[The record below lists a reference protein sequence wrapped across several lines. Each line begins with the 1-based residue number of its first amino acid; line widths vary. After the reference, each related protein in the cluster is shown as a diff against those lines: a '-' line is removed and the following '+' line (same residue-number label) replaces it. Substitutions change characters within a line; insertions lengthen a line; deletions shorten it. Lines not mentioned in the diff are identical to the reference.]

1 MRFKIVCCGLLL
13 VCLSACEPE
22 ATPFPVDIPTPATAT
37 PTPGVPAPV
46 RYALAPNTLDSVA
59 DRSLLEGS
67 AQVTQL
73 SEAVNLD
80 DLGTQFDVIAAYGTY
95 PDATPSPSVVTLSL
109 LINTSLA
116 PLDNPALANILQ
128 NGVNRAALANQIDIP
143 GIQAVPGDVPPP
155 SALRAELA
163 NAGWPDGID
172 LSLAYEN
179 VIAVNALQSYWQTL
193 NIYINA
199 FPLQDLNGQTHLTV
213 FAWTTPE
220 QRAAFAGTDGSVIDL
235 LTVPISYWTV
245 PGLQISYSPQ
255 GWPIVTR
262 Q

>member
-80 DLGTQFDVIAAYGTY
+80 DLGTQFDVIAAY
-95 PDATPSPSVVTLSL
+95 AVT
-109 LINTSLA
+109 
-116 PLDNPALANILQ
+116 
-128 NGVNRAALANQIDIP
+128 
-143 GIQAVPGDVPPP
+143 
-155 SALRAELA
+155 
-163 NAGWPDGID
+163 
-172 LSLAYEN
+172 AY
-179 VIAVNALQSYWQTL
+179 QY
-193 NIYINA
+193 
-199 FPLQDLNGQTHLTV
+199 V
-213 FAWTTPE
+213 F
-220 QRAAFAGTDGSVIDL
+220 GSV
-235 LTVPISYWTV
+235 
-245 PGLQISYSPQ
+245 G
-255 GWPIVTR
+255 
-262 Q
+262 